1 MYYDQLLKIVE
12 QQTGAGPQAAERAV
26 QATLR
31 TLSERLPKDESRD
44 LLRELPPEAMPWL
57 YTERDPE
64 TFGVEEFLRRVA
76 QRAGTDVE
84 TAGRHARA
92 VFWAMGQAVS
102 PEEFAD
108 MAADL
113 PDDFETLVA
122 EAERRYVEIVPAR
135 EFLVG
140 VAERAGLDY
149 AGARR
154 ATEAALET
162 LAERIAPGKV
172 EDLVSQ
178 LPVQLHAPLKRGV
191 GAGPGREVHL
201 GLEEFVRRI
210 GAREGVSPERAREHA
225 KAVFAMMR
233 ESIAGEEYADVT
245 AQLPDEYRTLLPRP

>member
-31 TLSERLPKDESRD
+31 TLSERLSKDESRD

-64 TFGVEEFLRRVA
+64 TFDVEEFLRRVA
-76 QRAGTDVE
+76 ERAGVDVE
-84 TAGRHARA
+84 TAGRHTRA

-113 PDDFETLVA
+113 PDDFEALVA
-122 EAERRYVEIVPAR
+122 EAGRGYVEIVPAR
-135 EFLVG
+135 EFLAG
-140 VAERAGLDY
+140 VAERAGMDY

-172 EDLVSQ
+172 EDLVGQ

-191 GAGPGREVHL
+191 GAGSGREVT
-201 GLEEFVRRI
+201 LEEFVRRI
-210 GAREGVSPERAREHA
+210 ATREGVSPERAREHA
-225 KAVFAMMR
+225 KAVFAMLR
-233 ESIAGEEYADVT
+233 ESIAGEEYADV
-245 AQLPDEYRTLLPRP
+245 AGRLPDEYRTLLPRP

>member
-76 QRAGTDVE
+76 ERAGVDVE
-84 TAGRHARA
+84 TAGRHTRA

-122 EAERRYVEIVPAR
+122 EAERRYVEIMPAR
-135 EFLVG
+135 EFLAG

-172 EDLVSQ
+172 EDLVGQ

-191 GAGPGREVHL
+191 GAGPGGQVP
-201 GLEEFVRRI
+201 LEEFVRRI
-210 GAREGVSPERAREHA
+210 ATREGVSPERAREHA
-225 KAVFAMMR
+225 RAVFAMLR
-233 ESIAGEEYADVT
+233 ESIAGEEYADV
-245 AQLPDEYRTLLPRP
+245 AGRLPGEYRTLLPLP